1 MQLNEVKIHMSLVQL
16 KSQRIEPG
24 INTGEKSGIAIL
36 RQMELPC
43 FISAKAAQNQSL

>member
-1 MQLNEVKIHMSLVQL
+1 MSLVEL
-16 KSQRIEPG
+16 NILGSILSL
-24 INTGEKSGIAIL
+24 NTGEKSGIAIL